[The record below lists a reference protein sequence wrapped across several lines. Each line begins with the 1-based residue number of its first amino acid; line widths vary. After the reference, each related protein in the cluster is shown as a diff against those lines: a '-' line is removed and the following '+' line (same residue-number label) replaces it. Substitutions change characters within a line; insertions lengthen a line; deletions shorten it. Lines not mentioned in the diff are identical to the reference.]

1 MNKEKLYMFNPFLI
15 ENASV
20 EELSETYK
28 SLVETLID
36 TPNTMYEYAHNIET
50 YSNMTYIVG
59 EVIARYSEEYSTLKT
74 NVNITIDNTVAT
86 LREEYIKSGEKAPA
100 MKYFESK
107 ATQMVIKDLMKMND
121 ADKRLKR
128 FKNSYTSLENKMN
141 AIKKKM
147 EAIKYEEF
155 NS

>member
-36 TPNTMYEYAHNIET
+36 TPNTMYEYARNIET